1 MGVPDVGAERWL
13 AVGPG
18 RDPPGH
24 DPAVPARLARQCR
37 RRTAG
42 LRPCHGAPLDPPHNT
57 HGVAALADRPRPGRP
72 RLGSPKLT
80 TRIRQL
86 LTEPK
91 ACVRF
96 WSEAGV
102 LVPVVFLM
110 LPVVVL
116 FALYPGLFTL
126 SQLAR

>member
-1 MGVPDVGAERWL
+1 
-13 AVGPG
+13 
-18 RDPPGH
+18 
-24 DPAVPARLARQCR
+24 LARVATRLVTILLSQRGWPASAVADLLGCDPVTVR
-37 RRTAG
+37 RWIHRY
-42 LRPCHGAPLDPPHNT
+42 NT

-96 WSEAGV
+96 WSEVGV

-110 LPVVVL
+110 LTVVVVL
-116 FALYPGLFTL
+116 FTLYPGLFTL